1 MDDNVSR
8 VDREHSV
15 SPYNLPNA
23 LTVIRLLL
31 VPVFIWLMVSQAPAA
46 RWWAVAVFMVAAAT
60 DQLDGHIARSRNLIT
75 DFGKIV
81 DPIADKALTL
91 GAFVMLTVVGLL
103 PWWVTALI
111 AVRELGITWLRAV
124 LLKRG
129 IVVAANKGGKLKTI
143 LQMLAIWIL
152 LIPWRTIGAGGGAL
166 GALSQGML
174 VFGWAVAGLALV
186 VTLWSGWVYL
196 AEGMRLSKEPD
207 ARS

>member
-31 VPVFIWLMVSQAPAA
+31 VPVFIWLMVSHAPGA

-60 DQLDGHIARSRNLIT
+60 DQLDGRIARSRNLIT

-91 GAFVMLTVVGLL
+91 GAFIMLTIVGLL

-111 AVRELGITWLRAV
+111 AFRELGITWLRAV
-124 LLKRG
+124 LLKKG

-152 LIPWRTIGAGGGAL
+152 LIPWKTIGAGGGGL
-166 GALSQGML
+166 GVFSQGML
-174 VFGWAVAGLALV
+174 VVGWTIAGLALI

-196 AEGMRLSKEPD
+196 LEGMRLTKELKTQ
-207 ARS
+207 S

>member
-31 VPVFIWLMVSQAPAA
+31 VPAFIWLMVSHAPGA

-91 GAFVMLTVVGLL
+91 GAFIMLTIVGLL

-111 AVRELGITWLRAV
+111 AFRELGITWLRAV

-152 LIPWRTIGAGGGAL
+152 LIPWRTIGAGGGGL
-166 GALSQGML
+166 GVFSQGML
-174 VFGWAVAGLALV
+174 VVGWTVAGLALV

-196 AEGMRLSKEPD
+196 AEGMRLTKELKTQ
-207 ARS
+207 S